1 MGTASFE
8 MFSKEYKTVIER
20 EIVEYVNKL
29 KAPAVVKEAMIY
41 SLEAGGKRIRPLLV
55 FAVLEAFGKNLR
67 MGIPAAAAIEMIH
80 TYSLIHDDLPAMDD
94 DDLRRGK
101 PTNHKVFGEAVAI
114 LAGDALLTY
123 SFQLVTEMIDPEVTA
138 EMKLNLVSEIAKSA
152 GAEGMVGGQVAD
164 MEGENK
170 QLTLQEL
177 EYVHEHKTG
186 KLLTASILSGAILAG
201 ANEEQQ
207 LHLRDFAYHLGLA
220 FQIRDD
226 ILDIEG
232 SVELIGKPVGSD
244 VGNHKSTYPSLLT
257 LQGAKEKLE
266 HHIELAHAALEKTNL
281 QTGLLNELT
290 DLIAKRN
297 H

>member
-1 MGTASFE
+1 MSTASFE
-8 MFSKEYKTVIER
+8 TFSKEYKAVIER

-29 KAPAVVKEAMIY
+29 EAPAVVKEAMTY

-55 FAVLEAFGKNLR
+55 FAVLDAFGKNLKT
-67 MGIPAAAAIEMIH
+67 GIPAAAAIEMIH

-101 PTNHKVFGEAVAI
+101 PTNHKVFGEAVAV

-123 SFQLVTEMIDPEVTA
+123 SFQLVTDMIDPEVTA

-164 MEGENK
+164 MEGESK
-170 QLTLQEL
+170 QLTLKEL
-177 EYVHEHKTG
+177 EYIHEHKTG
-186 KLLTASILSGAILAG
+186 KLLTASIISGAILAG
-201 ANEEQQ
+201 ANNEQHQ
-207 LHLRDFAYHLGLA
+207 HLRDFAYHLGLA

-244 VGNHKSTYPSLLT
+244 EGNHKSTYPSLLT
-257 LQGAKEKLE
+257 LDGAKEKLDY
-266 HHIELAHAALEKTNL
+266 HIKLALSALGKTNL
-281 QTGLLNELT
+281 QTSLLNELT
-290 DLIAKRN
+290 DLIATRD

>member
-1 MGTASFE
+1 MSTASFE
-8 MFSKEYKTVIER
+8 TFSKEYKAVIER

-29 KAPAVVKEAMIY
+29 EAPAVVKEAMTY

-55 FAVLEAFGKNLR
+55 FAVLDAFGKNLQT
-67 MGIPAAAAIEMIH
+67 GIPAAAAIEMIH

-101 PTNHKVFGEAVAI
+101 PTNHKVFGEAVAV

-123 SFQLVTEMIDPEVTA
+123 SFQLVTDMIDPEVTA
-138 EMKLNLVSEIAKSA
+138 EMKLNLISEIAKSA

-164 MEGENK
+164 MEGEGK
-170 QLTLQEL
+170 QLTLNEL
-177 EYVHEHKTG
+177 EYIHEHKTG
-186 KLLTASILSGAILAG
+186 KLLTASIISGAILAG
-201 ANEEQQ
+201 ANNEQHQ
-207 LHLRDFAYHLGLA
+207 HLRDFAYHLGLA

-244 VGNHKSTYPSLLT
+244 EGNHKSTYPSLLT
-257 LQGAKEKLE
+257 LDGAKEKLDY
-266 HHIELAHAALEKTNL
+266 HIKLAHTALGKTNL
-281 QTGLLNELT
+281 QTSLLNELT
-290 DLIAKRN
+290 DLIATRD

>member
-1 MGTASFE
+1 MSTATFE
-8 MFSKEYKTVIER
+8 TFSKEYKAVIEK
-20 EIVEYVNKL
+20 EVVEYVKKL
-29 KAPAVVKEAMIY
+29 NAPESVKEAMAY

-55 FAVLEAFGKNLR
+55 FSVLAAFGKDLR
-67 MGIPAAAAIEMIH
+67 LGIPAAAAIEMIH

-101 PTNHKVFGEAVAI
+101 PTNHKVFGEAVAV

-123 SFQLVTEMIDPEVTA
+123 SFQLVADMSAPEVSA
-138 EMKLNLVSEIAKSA
+138 EMKLELVREIAKSA

-164 MEGENK
+164 MEGEDK
-170 QLTLQEL
+170 QLTLSEL
-177 EYVHEHKTG
+177 EYIHEHKTG
-186 KLLTASILSGAILAG
+186 KLLAASILSGAILAG
-201 ANEEQQ
+201 ATVEQRQ
-207 LHLRDFAYHLGLA
+207 HLRDFAYHLGLA

-232 SVELIGKPVGSD
+232 SVEIIGKPVGSD
-244 VGNHKSTYPSLLT
+244 TANHKSTYPSLLT
-257 LQGAKEKLE
+257 LQGAKEKLNQ
-266 HHIELAHAALEKTNL
+266 HIQLAHASLAETKL

-290 DLIAKRN
+290 DLIANRD

>member
-1 MGTASFE
+1 MSTASFE
-8 MFSKEYKTVIER
+8 TFSKEYKAVIER

-29 KAPAVVKEAMIY
+29 EAPAVVKEAMTY

-55 FAVLEAFGKNLR
+55 FAVLEAFGKNLKT
-67 MGIPAAAAIEMIH
+67 GIPAAAAIEMIH

-101 PTNHKVFGEAVAI
+101 PTNHKVFGEAVAV

-123 SFQLVTEMIDPEVTA
+123 SFQLVTDMIDPEVTA

-164 MEGENK
+164 MEGESK
-170 QLTLQEL
+170 QLTLKEL
-177 EYVHEHKTG
+177 EYIHEHKTG
-186 KLLTASILSGAILAG
+186 KLLTASIISGAILAG
-201 ANEEQQ
+201 ANNEQHQ
-207 LHLRDFAYHLGLA
+207 HLRDFAYHLGLA

-244 VGNHKSTYPSLLT
+244 EGNHKSTYPSLLT
-257 LQGAKEKLE
+257 LDGAKEKLDY
-266 HHIELAHAALEKTNL
+266 HIKLAHNALGKTNL
-281 QTGLLNELT
+281 QTSLLNELT
-290 DLIAKRN
+290 DLIATRD

>member
-1 MGTASFE
+1 MSTASFE
-8 MFSKEYKTVIER
+8 TFSKEYKAVIER

-29 KAPAVVKEAMIY
+29 EAPAVVKEAMTY

-55 FAVLEAFGKNLR
+55 FAVLEAFGKNLKT
-67 MGIPAAAAIEMIH
+67 GIPAAAAIEMIH

-101 PTNHKVFGEAVAI
+101 PTNHKVFGEAVAV

-123 SFQLVTEMIDPEVTA
+123 SFQLVTDMIDPEVTA

-164 MEGENK
+164 MEGESK
-170 QLTLQEL
+170 QLTLKEL
-177 EYVHEHKTG
+177 EYIHEHKTG
-186 KLLTASILSGAILAG
+186 KLLTASIISGAILAG
-201 ANEEQQ
+201 ANNEQHQ
-207 LHLRDFAYHLGLA
+207 HLRDFAYHLGLA

-244 VGNHKSTYPSLLT
+244 EGNHKSTYPSLLT
-257 LQGAKEKLE
+257 LDGAKEKLGY
-266 HHIELAHAALEKTNL
+266 HIKLAHNALGKTNL
-281 QTGLLNELT
+281 QTSLLNELT
-290 DLIAKRN
+290 DLIATRD

>member
-1 MGTASFE
+1 MSTASFE
-8 MFSKEYKTVIER
+8 TFSKEYKAVIER

-29 KAPAVVKEAMIY
+29 EAPAIVKEAMTY

-55 FAVLEAFGKNLR
+55 FAVLEAFGKNLKT
-67 MGIPAAAAIEMIH
+67 GIPAAAAIEMIH

-101 PTNHKVFGEAVAI
+101 PTNHKVFGEAVAV

-123 SFQLVTEMIDPEVTA
+123 SFQLVTDMIDPEVTA

-164 MEGENK
+164 MEGESK
-170 QLTLQEL
+170 QLTLKEL
-177 EYVHEHKTG
+177 EYIHEHKTG
-186 KLLTASILSGAILAG
+186 KLLTASIISGAILAE
-201 ANEEQQ
+201 ANNEQHQ
-207 LHLRDFAYHLGLA
+207 HLRDFAYHLGLA

-244 VGNHKSTYPSLLT
+244 EGNHKSTYPSLLT
-257 LQGAKEKLE
+257 LDGAKEKLDY
-266 HHIELAHAALEKTNL
+266 HIKLAHNALGKTNL
-281 QTGLLNELT
+281 QTSLLNELT
-290 DLIAKRN
+290 DLIATRD

>member
-1 MGTASFE
+1 MSTASFE
-8 MFSKEYKTVIER
+8 TFSKEYKAVIER
-20 EIVEYVNKL
+20 EIVEYVNNL
-29 KAPAVVKEAMIY
+29 EAPAVVKEAMTY
-41 SLEAGGKRIRPLLV
+41 SLEAGGKRVRPLLV
-55 FAVLEAFGKNLR
+55 FAVLEAFGKNLKT
-67 MGIPAAAAIEMIH
+67 GIPAAAAIEMIH

-101 PTNHKVFGEAVAI
+101 PTNHKVFGEAVAV

-123 SFQLVTEMIDPEVTA
+123 SFQLVTDMIDPEVTA

-164 MEGENK
+164 MEGESK
-170 QLTLQEL
+170 QLTLKEL
-177 EYVHEHKTG
+177 EYIHEHKTG
-186 KLLTASILSGAILAG
+186 KLLTASIISGAILAG
-201 ANEEQQ
+201 ANNEQH

-244 VGNHKSTYPSLLT
+244 EGNHKSTYPSLLT
-257 LQGAKEKLE
+257 LDGAKEKLDY
-266 HHIELAHAALEKTNL
+266 HIKLAHNALGQTNL
-281 QTGLLNELT
+281 QTSLLNELT
-290 DLIAKRN
+290 DLIATRD